1 MARLEPEELRINRA
15 IEEKDREQR
24 EDLEKTLPGEE
35 IEAAERQ
42 LAARNETQKEMG
54 RRGTY
59 GCADAAAVGET
70 LKRSCRDQIPAPA
83 PEAPVVP
90 IIMNAPGYHAGQQA

>member
-1 MARLEPEELRINRA
+1 LEPEELRINRA

-42 LAARNETQKEMG
+42 LAARNETQKEM
-54 RRGTY
+54 
-59 GCADAAAVGET
+59 
-70 LKRSCRDQIPAPA
+70 
-83 PEAPVVP
+83 
-90 IIMNAPGYHAGQQA
+90 